1 MAKYNLL
8 SYLLIFQFKPNHL
21 NKNKSE
27 SWQQSFGTRFYYE
40 RLAASSAV
48 VYSVKKTCQLTFH

>member
-8 SYLLIFQFKPNHL
+8 SYLLTFQLKSNHL

-27 SWQQSFGTRFYYE
+27 SWQESFGTRFYYE

-48 VYSVKKTCQLTFH
+48 VYSVK

>member
-8 SYLLIFQFKPNHL
+8 SYLLTLQLKSDHL

-27 SWQQSFGTRFYYE
+27 SWQESFGTRFYYE

-48 VYSVKKTCQLTFH
+48 VYSVK